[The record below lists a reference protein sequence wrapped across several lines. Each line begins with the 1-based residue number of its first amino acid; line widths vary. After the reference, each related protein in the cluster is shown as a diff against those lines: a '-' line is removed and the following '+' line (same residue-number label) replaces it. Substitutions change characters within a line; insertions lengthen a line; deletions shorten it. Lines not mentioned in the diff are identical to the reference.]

1 MARVCLS
8 KVLKEKKMTKYRFA
22 KLIGVEYSN
31 VVRYFKIDYNPRL
44 STLEKWAE
52 VLKVSVKDLIED

>member
-1 MARVCLS
+1 
-8 KVLKEKKMTKYRFA
+8 MTKYRFA

>member
-1 MARVCLS
+1 MARVVLA

-31 VVRYFKIDYNPRL
+31 VVRYFKADYNPRL
-44 STLEKWAE
+44 STLESWSKA
-52 VLKVSVKDLIED
+52 LNVSVKDLIED

>member
-8 KVLKEKKMTKYRFA
+8 NVLKEKKMTKYRFA

-52 VLKVSVKDLIED
+52 VLKVSVNDLIED

>member
-1 MARVCLS
+1 MARVVLT

-31 VVRYFKIDYNPRL
+31 VVRYFKADYNPRL
-44 STLEKWAE
+44 STLESWSKA
-52 VLKVSVKDLIED
+52 LNVSVKDLIED